1 MAIDSSGNIYGT
13 TWLGGAYSLGTVFS
27 LDRDGNEKVLHS
39 FASGSDRANP
49 IGGPVLVETGR
60 TKWGRSSVG

>member
-1 MAIDSSGNIYGT
+1 VAIDSSGNIYGT

-39 FASGSDRANP
+39 FAGGSDGANP
-49 IGGPVLVETGR
+49 IGGPVLEGTGEN
-60 TKWGRSSVG
+60 KVGT